1 MIEVFA
7 SISSAE
13 VGVRR
18 AMLEEAGIPTF
29 VRNEAL
35 SVLTNGFAA
44 PFQPALCVINEEDY
58 AEAMVL
64 LRTLG
69 GPIEPVKTEWQ
80 CPGCKERVLND
91 FAFCWNCE
99 TRRPETPSEGWQC
112 PGCNESVPNTFDVC
126 WKCETVRPDL
136 DPAAS

>member
-29 VRNEAL
+29 VGNEAL

-58 AEAMVL
+58 AEAMNV
-64 LRTLG
+64 LRTLTA
-69 GPIEPVKTEWQ
+69 PQVRDDWHCPKCEEW
-80 CPGCKERVLND
+80 
-91 FAFCWNCE
+91 
-99 TRRPETPSEGWQC
+99 
-112 PGCNESVPNTFDVC
+112 VPNTFDSC